1 MDAEERFN
9 CLENRVTK
17 LETKVDAVRDDIKEI
32 KDFQKQTIFW
42 LIGTMAS
49 TLLTLGVL
57 LLKG

>member
-1 MDAEERFN
+1 MEEWRSII
-9 CLENRVTK
+9 ENRLTRV
-17 LETKVDAVRDDIKEI
+17 ETKVDNVKEDIKEI

-57 LLKG
+57 LFKG

>member
-1 MDAEERFN
+1 MEEWRSSI
-9 CLENRVTK
+9 ENRLTRV
-17 LETKVDAVRDDIKEI
+17 ETKVDNVKEDIKDI

-57 LLKG
+57 LFKG

>member
-1 MDAEERFN
+1 MEEWKRQI
-9 CLENRVTK
+9 ENRLTCV
-17 LETKVDAVRDDIKEI
+17 ETKVDNVKEDIKEI

-57 LLKG
+57 LFKG

>member
-1 MDAEERFN
+1 MEEWRSQI
-9 CLENRVTK
+9 ENRLTCV
-17 LETKVDAVRDDIKEI
+17 ETKVDNVKEDIRDI

-57 LLKG
+57 LFKG

>member
-1 MDAEERFN
+1 MEEWQRIV
-9 CLENRVTK
+9 ENRLTAV
-17 LETKVDAVRDDIKEI
+17 ETKVDNVKEDIKEI

-57 LLKG
+57 LFKG